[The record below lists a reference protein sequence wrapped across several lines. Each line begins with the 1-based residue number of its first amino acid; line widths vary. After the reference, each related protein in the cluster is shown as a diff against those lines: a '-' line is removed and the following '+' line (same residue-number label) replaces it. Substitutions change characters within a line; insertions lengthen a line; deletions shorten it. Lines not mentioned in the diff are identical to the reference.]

1 MLCTTADFER
11 TSRRALVRFAALSA
25 LAILLSA
32 CAAQS
37 DDLRSS
43 DPLPDL
49 SGLTWMGGERFVAV
63 HDAKTPGELERPR
76 VSVIAIPRSLDGVLW
91 RPSDPGFPEAKSSD
105 LESAA
110 RLPGTNKLLLVESTD
125 NASDFDRLFLAE
137 LAGNHVK
144 VLDVTRWNAFTETYN
159 VEATAIARTKAGGF
173 LLLWAERSSGKTS
186 TEIKWTGLTLA
197 PFTIGA
203 GGVSSIPFQLPKS
216 AYDED
221 GKPLYTRPLVAMDV
235 DSAGRLYVAAT
246 YDPEGTVSDPDN
258 GPFRSAVY
266 AIGRVA
272 DDAVVLDTEPQILGL
287 LDGLKV
293 ESVTVREH
301 DGEKQIFVG
310 VDDENYGGI
319 LRLLPPSEVP
329 SR

>member
-1 MLCTTADFER
+1 M
-11 TSRRALVRFAALSA
+11 TS
-25 LAILLSA
+25 
-32 CAAQS
+32 
-37 DDLRSS
+37 SS
-43 DPLPDL
+43 VKPWA
-49 SGLTWMGGERFVAV
+49 SRNG
-63 HDAKTPGELERPR
+63 
-76 VSVIAIPRSLDGVLW
+76 LDG
-91 RPSDPGFPEAKSSD
+91 
-105 LESAA
+105 
-110 RLPGTNKLLLVESTD
+110 
-125 NASDFDRLFLAE
+125 
-137 LAGNHVK
+137 
-144 VLDVTRWNAFTETYN
+144 
-159 VEATAIARTKAGGF
+159 
-173 LLLWAERSSGKTS
+173 
-186 TEIKWTGLTLA
+186 
-197 PFTIGA
+197 
-203 GGVSSIPFQLPKS
+203 
-216 AYDED
+216 
-221 GKPLYTRPLVAMDV
+221 

>member
-1 MLCTTADFER
+1 MTVHNKARR
-11 TSRRALVRFAALSA
+11 TLVSFAALGA
-25 LAILLSA
+25 LAILFST
-32 CAAQS
+32 CAALS
-37 DDLRSS
+37 DALRSS
-43 DPLPDL
+43 NPLPDL
-49 SGLTWMGGERFVAV
+49 SGLAWMGGELFVAV
-63 HDAKTPGELERPR
+63 HDAKTPGEPERPR

-91 RPSDPGFPEAKSSD
+91 RPSDPEFPEASSSD

-137 LAGNHVK
+137 LVGNHVK
-144 VLDVTRWNAFTETYN
+144 ILDVTRWSAFTKTYN

-186 TEIKWTGLTLA
+186 TRIKWTGLTLA

-216 AYDED
+216 AYGED

-235 DSAGRLYVAAT
+235 DSAGRLYIAAA
-246 YDPEGTVSDPDN
+246 YDPKGTVSDPDN

-266 AIGRVA
+266 AIGRIV
-272 DDAVVLDTEPQILGL
+272 DDAVVLDAEPKILGL

-293 ESVTVREH
+293 ESVTVREL

-310 VDDENYGGI
+310 TDDENYGGI
-319 LRLLPPSEVP
+319 LRLLPPSKIP
-329 SR
+329 SKR